1 MQRAVFLDRDDTLLV
16 DSGYMS
22 DADALELIPGARETL
37 QRLRRAGL
45 KLVLISNQ
53 SGVARGLVT
62 QAQIRAI
69 EERLYELLGHRL
81 DGVEYCFHH
90 PDEACPCRKP
100 EPGMLRRAARRLDI
114 DLSRSVMVGD
124 QESDVEAG
132 NAAGCWTVRIGPA
145 PASSA
150 ADCLAPDL
158 TGAAD
163 WILALGDRPKATASA
178 ARR

>member
-1 MQRAVFLDRDDTLLV
+1 MRRAVFLDRDDTVLV

-22 DADALELIPGARETL
+22 DADTLVLVPGAREAL
-37 QRLRRAGL
+37 RLLRRAGL

-62 QAQIRAI
+62 PEQVRAI
-69 EERLYELLGHRL
+69 EERLFDLLGLRL

-100 EPGMLRRAARRLDI
+100 APEMIQRAARRLDV
-114 DLSRSVMVGD
+114 DLPRSVMVGD

-132 NAAGCWTVRIGPA
+132 NAAGCWTVRICPEGA
-145 PASSA
+145 PSA
-150 ADCLAPDL
+150 ADHLAPDL
-158 TGAAD
+158 AGAVG